1 MYAGPQVEGKVGRRL
16 GIEEGDDVLS
26 SSARVGGRR
35 SRWLRPQ
42 SMAMA
47 MVATTLAAGA
57 LVALPSVASGDL
69 PDERQYEQV
78 TPADKAGLAAVG
90 WRYGLD
96 GDHVVFSTR
105 SVLGDGDSNTGG
117 GTFYRASRQD
127 DDTGWT
133 STSLSPR
140 DQDVPLLAK
149 FLPLDVSSA
158 LDRSLWISSTPEEAA
173 AGRTQAAYYFAGPGG
188 DAWRASPTISS
199 FSAARADLGG
209 WRGASEDF
217 STQVFYTTQ
226 RPDPAHD
233 TTRDGQRSLYEVVGA
248 GGPNPILRLLGTDG
262 TGAPIG
268 SGCERSLGGLTL
280 TGSTSAFHA
289 VAQGGDTTSVFYTA
303 NPAAP
308 PTACSTSGITN
319 PRQVYVRRESRTA
332 PYAFTDTLISPTQC
346 TRLAGDL
353 GGVCYAGAAATGH
366 AVFEGASR
374 DGHIA
379 YMTTSRQLVN
389 GDRDTGR
396 DIYAYDFSQ
405 TGQELLPITPTGT
418 ATPADVK
425 GIVRISDDGS
435 RIYFVAGGVLTP
447 DAGAEGPSGG
457 PQTATLGANN
467 LYVYERDASG
477 PGGHVTFIAR
487 LDAGDSGLWQAADKR
502 SAVAAGDVDNG
513 ANGRF
518 LVFSATTKLA
528 SGDTD
533 ALSDVYRYDSDTG
546 ARGTLTRIWVDDPA
560 HNGASRANAT
570 ESITFLDWGQTAT
583 PSGVASDR
591 PAPDGAD
598 FVVFVTKEKLVEE
611 DVNDAVDVYQWRD
624 GVVHLISDGHDVSRP
639 GAAAP
644 SVSPS
649 GRDIFFRTAEPLVTQ
664 DADTLQDVYTAR
676 VGGGIKPPD
685 QKPVCDPDA
694 AIKPP
699 ACQNDPLA
707 PPVVTVAG
715 TSDGVGNNAEVVPS
729 FSVTPV
735 STKQREAAAKS
746 GVITLPVA
754 TNGPGQVEAVL
765 RGTVAKRLE
774 VVARRTQNRTGA
786 GSATLRLT
794 LSSASRRSLRDAG
807 KLALTLDV
815 TYSRVA
821 PVYQAKFTLKPAKK
835 AKKTKRKA
843 AKRTTKKAP
852 VKHGKRGNR

>member
-1 MYAGPQVEGKVGRRL
+1 M
-16 GIEEGDDVLS
+16 S
-26 SSARVGGRR
+26 SSARVDGRR
-35 SRWLRPQ
+35 THRWLRSQP
-42 SMAMA
+42 
-47 MVATTLAAGA
+47 VAVAVVAATIATGA
-57 LVALPSVASGDL
+57 LVAVPAIANGDL

-78 TPADKAGLAAVG
+78 TPADKSGLAAVG
-90 WRYGLD
+90 WRYGAD
-96 GDHVVFSTR
+96 GDHVAFTAR
-105 SVLGDGDSNTGG
+105 SVIGDGNSNTGA
-117 GTFYRASRQD
+117 GTFYRASRD
-127 DDTGWT
+127 DDGTGWKT
-133 STSLSPR
+133 TSLSPR
-140 DQDVPLLAK
+140 DQDVPLLGK
-149 FLPLDVSSA
+149 FAPLDVSAA
-158 LDRSLWISSTPEEAA
+158 LDRSLWISSTAEEAA

-188 DAWRASPTISS
+188 DAWKASPTISS
-199 FSAARADLGG
+199 FSTARADLGG
-209 WRGASEDF
+209 WTGASEDF
-217 STQVFYTTQ
+217 TTQVFFTTQ

-233 TTRDGQRSLYEVVGA
+233 NTRAGQRSLYEVVGA
-248 GGPNPILRLLGTDG
+248 GGANPVLRLLGTDG
-262 TGAPIG
+262 TGAPLG
-268 SGCERSLGGLTL
+268 PGCERSLGSLTL
-280 TGSTSAFHA
+280 TGAASGFHA
-289 VAQGGDTTSVFYTA
+289 VAQADNTTSVFYTA
-303 NPAAP
+303 APAAVP
-308 PTACSTSGITN
+308 ASCATSAITN

-346 TRLAGDL
+346 NRLSGDL
-353 GGVCYAGAAATGH
+353 GGLCYAGTTTTGH
-366 AVFEGASR
+366 AIFEGASR

-477 PGGHVTFIAR
+477 PGGHVAFIAR
-487 LDAGDSGLWQAADKR
+487 LDAGDSGLWLTADKR
-502 SAVAAGDVDNG
+502 PAVAVGDVDDG

-528 SGDTD
+528 AADTD
-533 ALSDVYRYDSDTG
+533 AFSDVYRYDTATG
-546 ARGTLTRIWVDDPA
+546 THGTLTRAWTNDPA
-560 HNGASRANAT
+560 HNGGNRQNGT
-570 ESITFLDWGQTAT
+570 ENVTFPDWGQTAT
-583 PSGVASDR
+583 PSGPAIDR
-591 PAPDGAD
+591 PAPDGVD

-624 GVVHLISDGHDVSRP
+624 GEVHLISDGHDVSRA
-639 GAAAP
+639 GATLP
-644 SVSPS
+644 SVSSS

-664 DADTLQDVYTAR
+664 DTDTLQDVYTAR
-676 VGGGIKPPD
+676 IGGGIDPD
-685 QKPVCDPDA
+685 PDPNPCDPDA

-765 RGTVAKRLE
+765 RGPVAKRLE

-807 KLALTLDV
+807 KLTLTLDV